1 MELQELIEKALAFFD
16 APDSKALDLDGL
28 EEALREAQK
37 FYKTQSLQAS
47 SLTLKDSE
55 SMGTDSESVDAD
67 EESKENEELAGLT
80 SEKDCYRDHIARQIQ
95 GYMRVMNYSDS
106 EISDVETITDP
117 VALLAM
123 EKRIRAEFD
132 DRFHT
137 PPLVADED
145 FGRIVNV
152 GVYRIA

>member
-67 EESKENEELAGLT
+67 EESKENNEPAGLT
-80 SEKDCYRDHIARQIQ
+80 GEEDCYRDHIARQIQ

-106 EISDVETITDP
+106 EISEVETIADP
-117 VALLAM
+117 AALLAM
-123 EKRIRAEFD
+123 EKKIRAEFD
-132 DRFHT
+132 KRFHT
-137 PPLVADED
+137 SPLVEDED
-145 FGRIVNV
+145 YGNVRNV
-152 GVYRIA
+152 GVFRIA